1 MKPTP
6 GRCPTDR
13 RASMTTILILS
24 ALVLW
29 LLVCVAVVALA
40 KTAARGDAPAP
51 PPLEPR
57 FERAPDV
64 RPSSRNP
71 G

>member
-1 MKPTP
+1 
-6 GRCPTDR
+6 
-13 RASMTTILILS
+13 MTTILILS

-51 PPLEPR
+51 PELEPR